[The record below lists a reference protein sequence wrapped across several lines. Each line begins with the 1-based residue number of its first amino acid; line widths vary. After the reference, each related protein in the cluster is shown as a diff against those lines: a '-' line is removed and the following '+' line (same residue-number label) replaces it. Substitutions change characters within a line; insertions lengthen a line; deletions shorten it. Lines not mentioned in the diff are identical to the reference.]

1 MVLYIIDESLEKL
14 RWHRYQ
20 KVIVIKKYNQYGTIS
35 LMLWHRYEHVVLMMQ
50 FVWDLHAMS
59 SEFLKC
65 LFGWLLKEIIAR
77 KKTHVAESFSI
88 KICYSMALSLLP
100 YFFKDTRSFHI
111 PFQICMVTLS
121 RIALVTEKNF
131 WLPLYGKFHC
141 VKGIRIRSYSG
152 PYFPAFGLNNSEYGP
167 VLRSVSFILFCQ
179 TSLMS

>member
-1 MVLYIIDESLEKL
+1 M
-14 RWHRYQ
+14 
-20 KVIVIKKYNQYGTIS
+20 IVIKKYNQYGTIS

-77 KKTHVAESFSI
+77 KKTHVPESFSI
-88 KICYSMALSLLP
+88 KISYSMALSLLP

-141 VKGIRIRSYSG
+141 LKSIRIRSYFG